1 MQQLIKALSL
11 FPAAV
16 SLSLCVFAHSFAFSF
31 SVGSAV
37 QTTPEQSQDS
47 IKHSNELWLK
57 AQGNLGFLENKGQM
71 RDLNGQPVPHVLFKA
86 EAPELNLWITE
97 NGITFQT
104 FNQEKQL
111 IPEEELSDLE
121 KRMAAIKRKPKKKK
135 LLYWE
140 RIDVELVGGSIKREN
155 IIKENPQQGSQN
167 YYQGQ
172 EEPVFDVK
180 HYQKITIKDVYPG
193 IDWVWHFDGERRYKY
208 DFVIHPGADYRQI
221 KLKYKSKNPLNIN
234 ATGELELRTQYGNI
248 KELKPISFL
257 AENELKTRF
266 NSLANKQIQLH
277 GDAGYETTIGFVFPE
292 TNRHIFD
299 ELLVIDPEIFW
310 STIYGGNNW
319 DGPGC
324 LAVDD
329 DNNIFMGGYSYSSNF
344 PTLSNGTFFQG
355 TNFTTST
362 GFIVKF
368 SETGSLIWSTYIG
381 GIGGEELI
389 SIDID
394 AANNVYGGGTTGS
407 PDFPFLNPGGGAFF
421 QTATSGGGF
430 VVKFSNDGVL
440 LWSTSFPAVN
450 GVSVDPN
457 DNLFVCSVVFDNSHP
472 LTDPGGGAYIQN
484 YVPTSLNDL
493 IETYLAK
500 FSNTGVLQWSTYF
513 GGNDFDIASS
523 ITTDNSGNLYFT
535 GTTFSPDI
543 PLLNPGNG
551 AYFQNPVNPNLGNA
565 FLAKFTNSGVLQ
577 WSTCFGGE
585 DTDFGKSLVTDEN
598 NNVFLAG
605 ETYSTDLTCVNP
617 GGGAF
622 FQNSNAGTID
632 PFICKFSNTGNLIW
646 STYYGTPNE
655 DYMLNSQHLSIDNC
669 GRVYFSFDTGFIT
682 NSTLAPCEGGYVAP
696 GTGFISPY
704 LSRFSNS
711 GQLQWATYIGGE
723 GFNFRC
729 PITNDCE
736 GNLIIAGEWG
746 YATTAASYPLVNPG
760 NGAYFINNF
769 NVPNGADE
777 DGFIMKFDMGLPV
790 ACNLEY
796 NLCLNNA
803 IEPIVEI
810 VENVLSIGTSQGLP
824 PGIVV
829 DFNNEQLVFSG
840 TPTQPGEF
848 DFSIP
853 LFTDICGCE
862 ISLTYD
868 GTFIIDSTIISVNL
882 GNDTLVCVTP
892 FEIVPLEATQ
902 GAGLIWSTN
911 ETTPTI
917 TINSSGTYTLQ
928 IEAAGC
934 TFSDSITVTLFD
946 LLAVDLGEN
955 IVFCEDNINFP
966 YVLDAGPNYQS
977 YLWSDGSSS
986 QTLEVS
992 EPGTYFVSVG
1002 SDGCFSSDSISINAI
1017 SFNGLIIAQNTAG
1030 CAPLSTNFLIEFN
1043 SNDVLTD
1050 VSWSFGDG
1058 NTSNSLSP
1066 TFTYQS
1072 SGVYEVSF
1080 QATSE
1085 QGCEFSIDTSIVISA
1100 IPNPVAS
1107 FVINP
1112 NFPDI
1117 GSTVFTQNNSQNAD
1131 SYSWFLNNDFLSA
1144 NFTESFSLPEYG
1156 SYIVMLVAS
1165 NPFCEDT
1172 AIIQI
1177 NIQEDLIYYVPN
1189 TFTPNG
1195 DFVNGMFLPVFT
1207 SGIDIE
1213 NYEFL
1218 IYNRWGEL
1226 IFETT
1231 NSTTGW
1237 DGTYENLSSPD
1248 GVYIYQIR
1256 FKDLYTAKAYEIFG
1270 HVNLIR

>member
-1 MQQLIKALSL
+1 M
-11 FPAAV
+11 
-16 SLSLCVFAHSFAFSF
+16 
-31 SVGSAV
+31 
-37 QTTPEQSQDS
+37 
-47 IKHSNELWLK
+47 
-57 AQGNLGFLENKGQM
+57 
-71 RDLNGQPVPHVLFKA
+71 
-86 EAPELNLWITE
+86 
-97 NGITFQT
+97 
-104 FNQEKQL
+104 
-111 IPEEELSDLE
+111 
-121 KRMAAIKRKPKKKK
+121 
-135 LLYWE
+135 
-140 RIDVELVGGSIKREN
+140 
-155 IIKENPQQGSQN
+155 
-167 YYQGQ
+167 
-172 EEPVFDVK
+172 
-180 HYQKITIKDVYPG
+180 
-193 IDWVWHFDGERRYKY
+193 
-208 DFVIHPGADYRQI
+208 
-221 KLKYKSKNPLNIN
+221 
-234 ATGELELRTQYGNI
+234 
-248 KELKPISFL
+248 
-257 AENELKTRF
+257 
-266 NSLANKQIQLH
+266 
-277 GDAGYETTIGFVFPE
+277 
-292 TNRHIFD
+292 
-299 ELLVIDPEIFW
+299 LVIDPEIFW
-310 STIYGGNNW
+310 STLYGGNDW

-329 DNNIFMGGYSYSSNF
+329 DNNIFMGGYSFSSNF

-355 TNFTTST
+355 SNFATNT

-381 GIGGEELI
+381 GNAGEVLY

-394 AANNVYGGGTTGS
+394 SENNIYGGGTTGS
-407 PDFPFLNPGGGAFF
+407 LNFPFLNPGGGAYF
-421 QTATSGGGF
+421 QTTANTDVGF
-430 VVKFSNDGVL
+430 IVKFSNDGVL
-440 LWSTSFPAVN
+440 LWATSFPIVM

-457 DNLFVCSVVFDNSHP
+457 DNLFVCSEVYNSNFP
-472 LTDPGGGAYIQN
+472 ITNPGGGAYIQN
-484 YVPTSLNDL
+484 YVPGSSNDL

-500 FSNTGVLQWSTYF
+500 FSSTGVLQWSTFF
-513 GGNDFDIASS
+513 GGNDFELASS
-523 ITTDNSGNLYFT
+523 ITTDNLGNLYFT
-535 GTTFSPDI
+535 GITFSANF
-543 PLLNPGNG
+543 PLLNAGNG
-551 AYFQNPVNPNLGNA
+551 AYFQNPVNPNFGNA
-565 FLAKFTNSGVLQ
+565 FLAKFTNSGALQ

-585 DTDFGKSLVTDEN
+585 DSDFGKSLAIDDD
-598 NNVFLAG
+598 NNVFWAG
-605 ETYSTDLTCVNP
+605 ETYSTDITCVDP

-622 FQNSNAGTID
+622 FQNFNTGIID
-632 PFICKFSNTGNLIW
+632 AFICKFSNTGNLIW
-646 STYYGTPNE
+646 STYYGTPSE
-655 DYMLNSQHLSIDNC
+655 DVMQNSQHLSVDNC
-669 GRVYFSFDTGFIT
+669 GRVYFSFDTGFLT
-682 NSTLAPCEGGYVAP
+682 NSTLAPCEGGYVAS
-696 GTGFISPY
+696 GTGFYNSY
-704 LSRFSNS
+704 LSRFSNT
-711 GQLQWATYIGGE
+711 GQLQWGTYIGGE
-723 GFNFRC
+723 GTDFRC

-736 GNLIIAGEWG
+736 GNLIATGEWG
-746 YATTAASYPLVNPG
+746 YAPNTASYPLVNPG

-769 NVPNGADE
+769 NVPNGIDE
-777 DGFIMKFDMGLPV
+777 DGYIIKFDMGLPV
-790 ACNLEY
+790 ACNLQY

-810 VENVLSIGTSQGLP
+810 VENVLSIGTPQGLP
-824 PGIVV
+824 LGIVV
-829 DFNNEQLVFSG
+829 EFNNEQLVFSG

-862 ISLTYD
+862 TSLTFD
-868 GTFIIDSTIISVNL
+868 GAFIIDSTIISLNL
-882 GNDTLVCVTP
+882 GNDTLICATP
-892 FEIVPLEATQ
+892 FEIIPLEATQ
-902 GAGLIWSTN
+902 GASLIWSTN

-917 TINSSGTYTLQ
+917 IINSSGTYTLQ

-946 LLAVDLGEN
+946 LLDVDLGDN

-1002 SDGCFSSDSISINAI
+1002 SNGCVSSDTISINAI

-1050 VSWSFGDG
+1050 ATWSFGDG
-1058 NTSNSLSP
+1058 NASNSISASNI
-1066 TFTYQS
+1066 YQN

-1080 QATSE
+1080 QTISE
-1085 QGCEFSIDTSIVISA
+1085 QGCEFSIDTSLVISA

-1107 FVINP
+1107 FAITPDFP
-1112 NFPDI
+1112 NI
-1117 GSTVFTQNNSQNAD
+1117 GNTVFTQNNSQNAE
-1131 SYSWFLNNDFLSA
+1131 SYFWFLNDAFLSA

-1156 SYIVMLVAS
+1156 SYIVTLVAS

-1237 DGTYENLSSPD
+1237 DGTYENLISPD

-1256 FKDLYTAKAYEIFG
+1256 FEDLYTAKAYEIFG